1 MSQSFENLIEAIIS
15 KRDDYVQTEI
25 ASLVR
30 EFQQVNAMNG
40 KLQARHEKAEQRLE
54 EHLQL
59 EEGARQ
65 RLQLE
70 MQARHEKAVQL
81 EEGARQRL
89 QLELQARLQLEEE
102 ARQRLELENGK
113 LQDSLTLLSISS
125 AAQAQQIGE
134 LEAILNRLR
143 KGFTNL

>member
-70 MQARHEKAVQL
+70 
-81 EEGARQRL
+81 
-89 QLELQARLQLEEE
+89 LQARLQLEEG